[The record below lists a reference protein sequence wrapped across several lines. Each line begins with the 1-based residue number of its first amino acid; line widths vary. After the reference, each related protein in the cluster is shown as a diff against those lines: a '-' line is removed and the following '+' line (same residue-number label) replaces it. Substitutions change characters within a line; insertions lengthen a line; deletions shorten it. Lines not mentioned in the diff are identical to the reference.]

1 MPTPIDPNTDSILC
15 EIIDRIEALEDEKSE
30 LGSAIT
36 QAYKDASASGFNA
49 KALRLLI
56 RLRKL
61 ERDERDEML
70 CDLDCYIRVT
80 GGQLQLDFGQA
91 RKPAA

>member
-1 MPTPIDPNTDSILC
+1 MATPLDPETDSALR
-15 EIIDRIEALEDEKSE
+15 EIVNRIETLEDEKSK

-36 QAYKDASASGFNA
+36 QAYKDASGSGFNA

-70 CDLDCYIRVT
+70 CDLDCYIRIT

-91 RKPAA
+91 IKPAA

>member
-1 MPTPIDPNTDSILC
+1 MPTPIDPDTHSALR
-15 EIIDRIEALEDEKSE
+15 EIIDRIETLEDEKSE
-30 LGSAIT
+30 LGSAIAE
-36 QAYKDASASGFNA
+36 AYKDASASGFNA

-70 CDLDCYIRVT
+70 CDLDCYIRAT
-80 GGQLQLDFGQA
+80 GEQLQFDFA
-91 RKPAA
+91 VAKNAA